1 MTARSTA
8 DLIAEL
14 NGALRVCRRATL
26 IVGFENSNT
35 RFVAAGDPDA
45 LNTLNEHVQSGGK
58 PVGIVGFQEG
68 KVSVWPLEEFEEDE
82 WAERYLITLLS
93 ELGRQLRD
101 MGEKHVG
108 PVRSLGHS
116 EAPGEER

>member
-1 MTARSTA
+1 M
-8 DLIAEL
+8 
-14 NGALRVCRRATL
+14 L
-26 IVGFENSNT
+26 IVGFEDSDT

-45 LNTLNEHVQSGGK
+45 LRTLNGHVQSGGE
-58 PVGIVGFQEG
+58 PVGIVRFQDE

-93 ELGRQLRD
+93 ELGRQLRG

-108 PVRSLGHS
+108 PVRSGGHS
-116 EAPGEER
+116 KVAGE